1 MVETALG
8 EITQNLDAE
17 LRSSSSGNPLPVFP
31 DVSIDSRTIRS
42 GQCFI
47 AIKGVRFDG
56 HDFVKEAIEKGAR
69 VVVHSRVL
77 PLRTPPGVSF
87 LRVRD
92 TTIALQK
99 LGAFL
104 RKKWGGR
111 LIGITGSMGKT
122 TTRAF
127 MATLLREKFKVC
139 ESRGNL
145 NNDIGLPLSLCRLRE
160 EHQWAVV
167 EMGMN
172 HSGEIGLLAQL
183 ATPDVA
189 VLTNVAP
196 VHLEFFDSVSDIA
209 DAKAEILQGLSSEG
223 LLVFNGDDPELARVV
238 KRHQGPVHSFG
249 MDLGQDFVVRR
260 LRSEGFSHMDISIQ
274 LPGDSIEANLPF
286 VGRHYLYNVVAAVS
300 TAHALGL
307 EKGQIERGL
316 ASLRPLKQRGRIERL
331 LLSGGLAVQV
341 MDESYNSNPAALSS
355 VLRDLGD
362 LRWNGRKVVVLGGM
376 LELGEQTLEL
386 HQQAGRE
393 VSRSGIEILITV
405 GEAAVGIAAGA
416 IDAGMAT
423 DAVVRVENAEK
434 AAEVLASKLRNNDF
448 ILVKASRGIGLE
460 VIARNL
466 QQLSKGGGK

>member
-1 MVETALG
+1 
-8 EITQNLDAE
+8 
-17 LRSSSSGNPLPVFP
+17 
-31 DVSIDSRTIRS
+31 
-42 GQCFI
+42 
-47 AIKGVRFDG
+47 
-56 HDFVKEAIEKGAR
+56 
-69 VVVHSRVL
+69 
-77 PLRTPPGVSF
+77 
-87 LRVRD
+87 
-92 TTIALQK
+92 
-99 LGAFL
+99 
-104 RKKWGGR
+104 
-111 LIGITGSMGKT
+111 
-122 TTRAF
+122 
-127 MATLLREKFKVC
+127 
-139 ESRGNL
+139 
-145 NNDIGLPLSLCRLRE
+145 
-160 EHQWAVV
+160 
-167 EMGMN
+167 
-172 HSGEIGLLAQL
+172 
-183 ATPDVA
+183 
-189 VLTNVAP
+189 
-196 VHLEFFDSVSDIA
+196 
-209 DAKAEILQGLSSEG
+209 
-223 LLVFNGDDPELARVV
+223 
-238 KRHQGPVHSFG
+238 
-249 MDLGQDFVVRR
+249 
-260 LRSEGFSHMDISIQ
+260 MDISIQ